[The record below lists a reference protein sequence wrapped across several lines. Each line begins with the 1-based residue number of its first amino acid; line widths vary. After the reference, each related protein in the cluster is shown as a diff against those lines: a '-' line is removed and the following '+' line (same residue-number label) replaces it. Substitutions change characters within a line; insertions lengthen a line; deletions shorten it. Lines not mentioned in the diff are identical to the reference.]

1 MSKTIRIGTLPAN
14 AAYLLLAAAG
24 GLNTDIRGTLLGE
37 GPSTPV
43 RMSASWADASPR
55 ADIQAQGD
63 SLGVSQ

>member
-14 AAYLLLAAAG
+14 AAYLRLAAPG
-24 GLNTDIRGTLLGE
+24 GLNTDIRGILLRE
-37 GPSTPV
+37 GPIPPV
-43 RMSASWADASPR
+43 RMSASWADVSPR